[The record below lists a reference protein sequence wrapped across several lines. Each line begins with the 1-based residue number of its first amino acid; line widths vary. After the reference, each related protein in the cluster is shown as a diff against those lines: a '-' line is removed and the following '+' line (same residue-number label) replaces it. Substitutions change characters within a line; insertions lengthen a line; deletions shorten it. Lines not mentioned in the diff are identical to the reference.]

1 MTYATRTGGI
11 VVYLDVIYVRRGD
24 TVAIV
29 RGAVRQWLEGVIP
42 TAAALDELDALAAS
56 VFEPQIRPNGDIV
69 YVGYIPARGAR

>member
-42 TAAALDELDALAAS
+42 TAAALGDLDALAAS
-56 VFEPQIRPNGDIV
+56 VFEPQTRPNGDIT
-69 YVGYIPARGAR
+69 YVGYIPARGGR